1 MVTDK
6 IKEVL
11 IAALGDAI
19 HLNSSEIELSNSI
32 KHIEQCEQI
41 EADFHEALEWVE
53 SLESYNP
60 ERLN

>member
-11 IAALGDAI
+11 MAALGDAI
-19 HLNSSEIELSNSI
+19 GIVSNDIEMSDSVKEVNKL
-32 KHIEQCEQI
+32 EEI
-41 EADFHEALEWVE
+41 EADLYEALEWVE
-53 SLESYNP
+53 SIESYNH

>member
-19 HLNSSEIELSNSI
+19 GIVSNDIEMSDSVKEVNKL
-32 KHIEQCEQI
+32 EEI
-41 EADFHEALEWVE
+41 EADLYEALEWVE
-53 SLESYNP
+53 SIESYNP
-60 ERLN
+60 ERLH

>member
-11 IAALGDAI
+11 MAALGDAI
-19 HLNSSEIELSNSI
+19 GIVLNDIEMSDSVKEVNKL
-32 KHIEQCEQI
+32 EEI
-41 EADFHEALEWVE
+41 EADLYEALEWVE
-53 SLESYNP
+53 NLESYNP